1 MKKYEEMASRLLPLI
16 GGLENIVHVTHC
28 ATRLRIDF
36 RSKDAIQ
43 EDEIRKLPS
52 VAGIVN
58 KQGQIQIIIGPQ
70 VNDAYN
76 AFLTASGWKA
86 SRSGNSSASQTKQD
100 KPPAHGMSYWM
111 NKFGNFVA
119 PIFMPVVPAMIVVG
133 MVLAIRTL
141 LVNYFGLSSDGG
153 TAQLMMCLYTAGFTF
168 LPVYLG
174 YSFASQLKMQ
184 PIMGAFLGAVLICDR
199 FTSGSVTDFFGIPI
213 PQVSYGSSIVPILL
227 GVGFMYWIDKGFKK
241 ILPDALV
248 FFFKPLLTMV
258 VVVPVEV
265 IVLGPLGNT
274 VSTYVGVFFVWLM
287 DHFGW
292 LALPVMSVLQPYMVM
307 FGIDKAL
314 SPISMELLA
323 TLGYN
328 PLTTVSGFISNL
340 CIGGT
345 ALAVAMHL
353 HDKEQKGMLS
363 SAAVT
368 ALCGMT
374 EPAFYG
380 GLIMRP
386 RALIGTAIGAC
397 VAGIVGGILGIR
409 TFIVGACPGLLT
421 FLNFIDP
428 NTGSIHYV
436 IVAAITAVISVAVS
450 FVATKIILD
459 HDAKQKTQQDR
470 EASLEALQEENS

>member
-1 MKKYEEMASRLLPLI
+1 MGKYEELAKLVLTNV
-16 GGLENIVHVTHC
+16 GGIENITHVTHC
-28 ATRLRIDF
+28 TTRLRINYKD
-36 RSKDAIQ
+36 KTMVDPDAIKK
-43 EDEIRKLPS
+43 IPG
-52 VAGIVN
+52 VAGLVN
-58 KQGQIQIIIGPQ
+58 KQGQVQIIIGPK

-76 AFLTASGWKA
+76 GFLTVSGWKPENA
-86 SRSGNSSASQTKQD
+86 GGDVVPDDEDVPHNA
-100 KPPAHGMSYWM
+100 AYWM

-119 PIFMPVVPAMIVVG
+119 PIFMPIIPAMVVGG

-141 LVNYFGLSSDGG
+141 CVNYFGLSADSG
-153 TAQLMMCLYTAGFTF
+153 TAQMMMCLFTAGFTF

-184 PIMGAFLGAVLICDR
+184 PIMGMLLGAVLICDR
-199 FTSGSVTDFFGIPI
+199 FTSGKVTDFFGIAV
-213 PQVSYGSSIVPILL
+213 PQVSCGSTIIPILL
-227 GVGFMYWIDKGFKK
+227 GVGLMYWVDKGLKK
-241 ILPDALV
+241 IIPDALT
-248 FFFKPLLTMV
+248 FFLKPLLTMII
-258 VVVPVEV
+258 VVPIEL
-265 IVLGPLGNT
+265 IVLGPIGNNL
-274 VSTYVGVFFVWLM
+274 SGYVGSFFVWLM

-292 LALPVMSVLQPYMVM
+292 VALPVMAILQPYMVM

-345 ALAVAMHL
+345 TLAVAL
-353 HDKEQKGMLS
+353 YVKNNKAEKGMLE
-363 SAAVT
+363 SAGIT
-368 ALCGMT
+368 ALCGVT

-386 RALIGTAIGAC
+386 KVLIGTAIGAG

-421 FLNFIDP
+421 FLNFINP
-428 NTGSIHYV
+428 ETGSLHYV
-436 IVAAITAVISVAVS
+436 IVAVIVAVISIAVS
-450 FVATKIILD
+450 FGATWIILRRD
-459 HDAKQKTQQDR
+459 QKKAAETA
-470 EASLEALQEENS
+470 E